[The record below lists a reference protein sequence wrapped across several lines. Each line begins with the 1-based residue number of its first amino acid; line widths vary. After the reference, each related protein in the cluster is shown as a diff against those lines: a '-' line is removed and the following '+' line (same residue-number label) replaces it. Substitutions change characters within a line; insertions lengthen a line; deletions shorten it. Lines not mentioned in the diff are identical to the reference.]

1 MSMQAKWSKAI
12 VAIPLEIFKFWSYSP
27 SLLSSA
33 ELASASGA
41 YVVLS
46 SSLTFSSKHVRLGK
60 IVVYYFSNGYYLT
73 DDKVK
78 CNLLLAPTINHI

>member
-1 MSMQAKWSKAI
+1 MVQ
-12 VAIPLEIFKFWSYSP
+12 SYRGNTFGNIQVLILFT